1 MRVHR
6 ASGNDIPLA
15 VLNNQSLNQVFVGGQ
30 LLSGWYNSTNW
41 TLESVTFTSFQ
52 NDELTLTGQTPQIEG
67 FLYYE
72 PDIVVTPNDKLY
84 FLYHWNSNTIVDT
97 DWVLF
102 TNAGIVT
109 FGSVIPDKRHSVV
122 LDIGNRNLI
131 QRIRFDINNFFTT
144 SQQTIKRPHLLNL
157 TSLGIA
163 TLTKSQLD
171 YLYQVWQFNNLNA
184 LVARQFIQEA

>member
-30 LLSGWYNSTNW
+30 VNTFVTGSGTALGITFNRTGTPDLITANGTATNTLGVNIYDTLNTSSTYYFRHRYISG
-41 TLESVTFTSFQ
+41 THSRTFTA
-52 NDELTLTGQTPQIEG
+52 GA
-67 FLYYE
+67 
-72 PDIVVTPNDKLY
+72 
-84 FLYHWNSNTIVDT
+84 NTIIET
-97 DWVLF
+97 ANMQQNNSGKF
-102 TNAGIVT
+102 TNG
-109 FGSVIPDKRHSVV
+109 
-122 LDIGNRNLI
+122 DI
-131 QRIRFDINNFFTT
+131 IRLNHITGTIANNYNFSFY
-144 SQQTIKRPHLLNL
+144 LYNL

-171 YLYQVWQFNNLNA
+171 YLYQVWQFNQVNA